1 VIAAVEGYAVA
12 GGMELAL
19 WCDMRV
25 MDESA
30 VMGIFCRRF
39 GVPLIDGGT
48 FRLPALIGLSRAM
61 DLILTGREIKAKE
74 ALEWGLANRVCDTGS
89 AVGRA
94 VSLAM
99 EISKFPQM
107 CMKTDRASA
116 YYGAYSATSFEDA
129 LKAEWNRGKPV
140 VEAEAIHGA
149 GRFVSGVGRHGSYN
163 LQKVQNDKD
172 GENQ

>member
-1 VIAAVEGYAVA
+1 
-12 GGMELAL
+12 M
-19 WCDMRV
+19 
-25 MDESA
+25 
-30 VMGIFCRRF
+30 
-39 GVPLIDGGT
+39 GT
-48 FRLPALIGLSRAM
+48 FSGY
-61 DLILTGREIKAKE
+61 T
-74 ALEWGLANRVCDTGS
+74 

-140 VEAEAIHGA
+140 VEAEAIHGKPITP
-149 GRFVSGVGRHGSYN
+149 N
-163 LQKVQNDKD
+163 T
-172 GENQ
+172 